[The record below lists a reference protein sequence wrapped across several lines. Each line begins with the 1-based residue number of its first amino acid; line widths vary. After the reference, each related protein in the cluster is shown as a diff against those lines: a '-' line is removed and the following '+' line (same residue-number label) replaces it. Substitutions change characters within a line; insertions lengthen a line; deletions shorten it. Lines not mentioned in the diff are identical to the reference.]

1 LRYTIKKKVGM
12 ISEPHPN
19 WYHNTQPQTA
29 LTAVAY
35 GLYLKYVSMFCATN
49 EVQTA
54 THVPLDMH

>member
-1 LRYTIKKKVGM
+1 M

-35 GLYLKYVSMFCATN
+35 GVYLKYVSMFCATN